1 MRLRLAIA
9 FVCSC
14 VVALGSANA
23 ASASV
28 PGGFSQL
35 PGAAGCVSDG
45 GAGGCTAGHG
55 FGTNVRIAISPDG
68 RNAYLTTFFTSDTLL
83 VFDRDPGTGAL
94 TQKPGQDGCFRETAA
109 TANCASAPLMHD
121 PFGVA
126 LTPDG
131 RTLYVTAFDASRVIA
146 FTRDPATGRLTLK
159 PGGAGC
165 ISGLVNDGPCRHA
178 NGMSTVD
185 DLAVSPDGRNL
196 YVASGFDDAGAVTA
210 LAIDGA
216 GELSA
221 VADGAEGAGCL
232 RDTFGNGCMDARALG
247 SPRGMHFGPGGT
259 TLYVAT
265 SKLINGGQ
273 SVNGGVTVLKRDPG
287 SGRLKVM
294 DGVTGC
300 IAAAAVDGCDVLP
313 EIGPTAD
320 VAVDA
325 GVVYAAT
332 GEDNAGRVVA
342 LDRLADG
349 GIQRHA
355 GTARC
360 VSGVPFAGCST
371 ARGLVQ
377 AGSLALSSDG
387 ADLYIASSALLEL
400 DRTAGGGI
408 VARPDARGCAFLV
421 ALANCATIF
430 GFTGGAQYVAL
441 APDGH
446 NLYLTSN
453 QALAEIAVFKR
464 DSTGPECG
472 TDAVTVQ
479 AGSTVTLHL
488 PCGDADGDPFNVS
501 IVNPPNLG
509 SLGGVDNVART
520 VAYAAPRDQNGT
532 ATITFQAAY
541 PDGTFPS
548 SGSITV
554 TVEGATVNPGG
565 GGGGPLGIDKDHDG
579 FFAGQDC
586 NDDNAAI
593 RPGALEI
600 KGNRVDENCDGIS
613 EPFRTVASGL
623 STKWDVKGS
632 RLKLTGLTITQ
643 APAQPFSA
651 EIRCSGKGCPFKR
664 KPLKGKVSK
673 KAMNALRSLSSKQR
687 AFRAKQTLQVWISAP
702 GFNTKVAQLALK
714 AGKIPTIVPLC
725 LPPGATRPQS
735 SCT

>member
-14 VVALGSANA
+14 VLALGSAGA

-35 PGAAGCVSDG
+35 PGAAGCVSNA
-45 GAGGCTAGHG
+45 GARGCTDSHG
-55 FGTNVRIAISPDG
+55 LGTNVRIAISPDG
-68 RNAYLTTFFTSDTLL
+68 RNAYLTTFISSDTLL
-83 VFDRDPGTGAL
+83 VFDRDPQTGAL
-94 TQKPGQDGCFRETAA
+94 TQKPGQDGCFRETPA
-109 TANCASAPLMHD
+109 TADCASAPLMHD
-121 PFGVA
+121 PFGVT

-131 RTLYVTAFDASRVIA
+131 RTVYVTAFDASRVIT
-146 FTRDPATGRLTLK
+146 FMRDPATGRLTLK

-165 ISGLVNDGPCRHA
+165 ISGAVNDGPCRHA
-178 NGMSTVD
+178 NGMSTVG
-185 DLAVSPDGRNL
+185 DLAVSPDGRDL
-196 YVASGFDDAGAVTA
+196 YVASGSDDAGAVTA

-216 GELSA
+216 GELSPI
-221 VADGAEGAGCL
+221 ADGAEGAGCL
-232 RDTFGNGCMDARALG
+232 RDTFGGGCLDARSLG
-247 SPRGMHFGPGGT
+247 SPRGLRFGPDGT

-287 SGRLKVM
+287 TGRLKVM
-294 DGVTGC
+294 AGDTGC
-300 IAAAAVDGCDVLP
+300 VVAAAVDGCDVLP
-313 EIGPTAD
+313 EIGPTGD

-332 GEDNAGRVVA
+332 GDEDAGRVVA

-349 GIQRHA
+349 GIQRHT
-355 GTARC
+355 GTGRC
-360 VSGVPFAGCST
+360 VSSAPFAGCST
-371 ARGLVQ
+371 ARGLVR
-377 AGSLALSSDG
+377 AGSLALSRDG
-387 ADLYIASSALLEL
+387 ADLYMASSDGALLEL

-421 ALANCATIF
+421 ALADCATIA

-441 APDGH
+441 APDGRD
-446 NLYLTSN
+446 LYLTSN
-453 QALAEIAVFKR
+453 QADGQIAVFKR
-464 DSTGPECG
+464 DSAGPECG
-472 TDAVTVQ
+472 TGAVTVQ

-488 PCGDADGDPFNVS
+488 PCADADGDPFNVS
-501 IVNPPNLG
+501 IVNPPDLG
-509 SLGGVDNVART
+509 NLGGVDNVART

-532 ATITFQAAY
+532 TTITFQAAY

-548 SGSITV
+548 SGSIAV
-554 TVEGATVNPGG
+554 TVEGAAANPGVV
-565 GGGGPLGIDKDHDG
+565 GIDKDHDG

-613 EPFRTVASGL
+613 EPFPTVASGL
-623 STKWDVKGS
+623 STKWTVKGS

-643 APAQPFSA
+643 APAKPFSA
-651 EIRCSGKGCPFKR
+651 EIRCSGKRCPFTR
-664 KPLKGKVSK
+664 KALKGKISK
-673 KAMNALRSLSSKQR
+673 KAMNALGSLSSKQR
-687 AFRAKQTLQVWISAP
+687 TFRAKQTLEVWVSAP
-702 GFNTKVAQLALK
+702 GFNTKVAQLRLK
-714 AGKIPTIVPLC
+714 AGKIPTTVPLC
-725 LPPGATRPQS
+725 VPPGATRPQS